1 MKVAHIGLKNLKGD
15 ESMKAV
21 LLQASN
27 AIHRI
32 SIPSYKPEEVLTLV
46 FCYGSCLV
54 ALGLIIATFI
64 WL

>member
-1 MKVAHIGLKNLKGD
+1 MNNKVLMSI
-15 ESMKAV
+15 
-21 LLQASN
+21 SN
-27 AIHRI
+27 AIHRV
-32 SIPSYKPEEVLTLV
+32 SIPSYEPEEVLTLI